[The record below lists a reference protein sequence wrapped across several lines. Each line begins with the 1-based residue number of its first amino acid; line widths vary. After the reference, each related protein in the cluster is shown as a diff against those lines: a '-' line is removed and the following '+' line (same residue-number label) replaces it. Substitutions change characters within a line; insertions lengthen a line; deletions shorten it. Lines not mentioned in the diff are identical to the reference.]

1 MSVTSTIRNT
11 EATPVTPTLAI
22 LNEGESAPAAAPKSN
37 VTVID
42 ARTAT
47 VRDSEGRLLKVRRLS
62 AIDRVKLFR
71 AMGAVDAENRAIGS
85 YAATAVSV
93 TAIDDMPVTFPQSSI
108 SLDALITRLDTH
120 GLEAAVTALVAI
132 AIDADT
138 AETAKK

>member
-1 MSVTSTIRNT
+1 MSITSTIRT
-11 EATPVTPTLAI
+11 AESTPAI
-22 LNEGESAPAAAPKSN
+22 AVVNEGESLAVATPKSN
-37 VTVID
+37 VTVLD

>member
-1 MSVTSTIRNT
+1 MSFKSTVSGTEAASVTPS
-11 EATPVTPTLAI
+11 LAI
-22 LNEGESAPAAAPKSN
+22 LNEGDSLPVAAPKSN

>member
-1 MSVTSTIRNT
+1 
-11 EATPVTPTLAI
+11 
-22 LNEGESAPAAAPKSN
+22 
-37 VTVID
+37 
-42 ARTAT
+42 
-47 VRDSEGRLLKVRRLS
+47 LLKVRRLS